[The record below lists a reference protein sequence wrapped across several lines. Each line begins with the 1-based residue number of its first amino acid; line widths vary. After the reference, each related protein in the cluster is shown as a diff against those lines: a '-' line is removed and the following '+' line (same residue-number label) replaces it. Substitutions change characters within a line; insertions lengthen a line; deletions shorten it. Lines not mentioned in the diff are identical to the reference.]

1 MEYRTIFHT
10 MDDELNREINSMGDR
25 GWYIKQAFEPKQYKN
40 SDEDYILIIWER
52 AISSV
57 N

>member
-10 MDDELNREINSMGDR
+10 IDDDLNREMDSMGER

-40 SDEDYILIIWER
+40 YDEDYILIIWER
-52 AISSV
+52 ARQPK
-57 N
+57 